1 MFLYK
6 PYVISSEPVFIQKE
20 VKFLEKTLK
29 TLQSPTKTIP
39 FLPLFHY
46 KEIWQNREKD
56 IQYWKEIAVEFIK
69 QKYNSDT
76 SQWRFLIEMFSE
88 ELLHKSFFIALTS

>member
-1 MFLYK
+1 MVQDKEMFLYK

-46 KEIWQNREKD
+46 KEI
-56 IQYWKEIAVEFIK
+56 
-69 QKYNSDT
+69 
-76 SQWRFLIEMFSE
+76 
-88 ELLHKSFFIALTS
+88 